1 MNANQTFRPTTI
13 SAKLSAFELTKAI
26 DAPEAK
32 SGVLLLTDLPKAP
45 IGEIQSAFDSLSKQP
60 DVIARLNKAYEK
72 NLVYKDSFAIGKG
85 GPKVDM
91 KRVLDLSPERLE
103 SIRKNDP
110 NLVFLQDGSRHP
122 LAASLDYWEHLRTNI
137 APKIVRA
144 IADAVGSE
152 DISKDAAFNY
162 RMVDYYERNSESLN
176 AIVAPRCDEHRDFG
190 SFTLI
195 FPSHAGF
202 QVNIDG
208 EWVDL
213 PTIEDGTAIL
223 LFGWCT
229 QIRSNGRIPA
239 ALHRV
244 TDVDGVSRRT
254 SAVLFCA
261 PKLDD
266 TPLEPEIRIG
276 EERVYISGIKAGQ
289 LRGNMRRKWQKREG
303 TLSRDGMILEE
314 KEIFATHMFTQDDV
328 VKKMMTSA
336 TTIAK

>member
-137 APKIVRA
+137 VRA

-162 RMVDYYERNSESLN
+162 RIVDYYERNSESLD
-176 AIVAPRCDEHRDFG
+176 AMSLVILDP
-190 SFTLI
+190 L
-195 FPSHAGF
+195 
-202 QVNIDG
+202 
-208 EWVDL
+208 
-213 PTIEDGTAIL
+213 L
-223 LFGWCT
+223 LFFPVMQG
-229 QIRSNGRIPA
+229 S
-239 ALHRV
+239 
-244 TDVDGVSRRT
+244 
-254 SAVLFCA
+254 
-261 PKLDD
+261 K
-266 TPLEPEIRIG
+266 
-276 EERVYISGIKAGQ
+276 
-289 LRGNMRRKWQKREG
+289 
-303 TLSRDGMILEE
+303 
-314 KEIFATHMFTQDDV
+314 
-328 VKKMMTSA
+328 
-336 TTIAK
+336 